1 MSEFAHYGFGMFRLL
16 RSLKVTSLDA
26 LVVLGDRHLR
36 QFCSTA
42 QAAQVAPGAISE
54 LRALRRRLAQQAG
67 SRSCVLYVEGGDAK
81 ERDVLTICAQVSR
94 QLAAA
99 TLDRDNA
106 AKELLRAACTKLHD
120 FISRNVEDTVAGA
133 QAAAGAYD
141 EVRAALRGCPQEQE
155 QFVREAAV
163 PTLDAVVLSCLCL
176 CHSGY
181 RDREAFPQ
189 ALREA
194 FGRRVLD
201 ENLESQLHNAYSHLM
216 ESVRVLF
223 TGATGVNARP
233 TFSSPRASSSTA
245 PATVSNAAA
254 SVVQIRVDLFVPI
267 SEDEFNS
274 KKYDQSST
282 ASFVSE
288 KYDRSSTLPARGHP
302 QFGKC
307 WVNERWYFGQPKI
320 IHRDLSTG
328 DMWYTIEV
336 ASD

>member
-1 MSEFAHYGFGMFRLL
+1 VLFR
-16 RSLKVTSLDA
+16 
-26 LVVLGDRHLR
+26 
-36 QFCSTA
+36 
-42 QAAQVAPGAISE
+42 
-54 LRALRRRLAQQAG
+54 
-67 SRSCVLYVEGGDAK
+67 SR
-81 ERDVLTICAQVSR
+81 T
-94 QLAAA
+94 
-99 TLDRDNA
+99 
-106 AKELLRAACTKLHD
+106 
-120 FISRNVEDTVAGA
+120 
-133 QAAAGAYD
+133 
-141 EVRAALRGCPQEQE
+141 
-155 QFVREAAV
+155 
-163 PTLDAVVLSCLCL
+163 
-176 CHSGY
+176 
-181 RDREAFPQ
+181 
-189 ALREA
+189 A

-201 ENLESQLHNAYSHLM
+201 EKLESQLHNAYSHLM

-282 ASFVSE
+282 ASFFSE